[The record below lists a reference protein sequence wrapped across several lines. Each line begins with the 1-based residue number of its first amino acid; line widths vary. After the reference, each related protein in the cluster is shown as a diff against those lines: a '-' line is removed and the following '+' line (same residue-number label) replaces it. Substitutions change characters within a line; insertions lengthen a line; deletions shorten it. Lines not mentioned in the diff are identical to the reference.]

1 MNFFLNESL
10 NNLSC
15 LLKNYIYTKI
25 QFKIA
30 KTKEI
35 LQVSV
40 ITLICSL
47 LLLVSSVCLWGGR
60 VGGECRRWTREFN
73 NLCPFLRDLG

>member
-1 MNFFLNESL
+1 MNFFFNESL

-47 LLLVSSVCLWGGR
+47 LLLVSSVCLWGG
-60 VGGECRRWTREFN
+60 VSQMDT
-73 NLCPFLRDLG
+73 

>member
-1 MNFFLNESL
+1 MIFFLNESL

-47 LLLVSSVCLWGGR
+47 LLLVSSVCLWGGGW
-60 VGGECRRWTREFN
+60 GGVSQMDT
-73 NLCPFLRDLG
+73 

>member
-47 LLLVSSVCLWGGR
+47 LLLVSSVCLWGAGGR
-60 VGGECRRWTREFN
+60 GVSQMDT
-73 NLCPFLRDLG
+73 

>member
-47 LLLVSSVCLWGGR
+47 LLLVSSVCLWGG
-60 VGGECRRWTREFN
+60 GGGGVSQMDT
-73 NLCPFLRDLG
+73 

>member
-1 MNFFLNESL
+1 MIFFLNESL

-47 LLLVSSVCLWGGR
+47 LLLVSSVCLWGG
-60 VGGECRRWTREFN
+60 VSQMDT
-73 NLCPFLRDLG
+73 

>member
-1 MNFFLNESL
+1 MIFFKM
-10 NNLSC
+10 NLSC
-15 LLKNYIYTKI
+15 LLKNYINTKI

-35 LQVSV
+35 IQVSV

-47 LLLVSSVCLWGGR
+47 LLLVSSVYLCVCGG
-60 VGGECRRWTREFN
+60 GGGVSQMDT
-73 NLCPFLRDLG
+73 

>member
-47 LLLVSSVCLWGGR
+47 LLLVSSVCLWGGGFADGH
-60 VGGECRRWTREFN
+60 VNSIIYVHFYVI
-73 NLCPFLRDLG
+73 

>member
-47 LLLVSSVCLWGGR
+47 LLLVSSVCLWGGGSFADGH
-60 VGGECRRWTREFN
+60 VN
-73 NLCPFLRDLG
+73 SIIYVHLYVI